1 MAYRGTQFIIEQRK
15 QQDLLM
21 QMRKD
26 ALAREQQAQQVAR
39 WEQQTAQKI
48 EQRRLREKVNALND
62 QAQERLLQRR
72 RRLADMYNSEMEAWT
87 NAIMNNVETLEE
99 RKQRYVLLVCVLWG
113 TEPSDL
119 LSVLFA

>member
-1 MAYRGTQFIIEQRK
+1 MAHRGTQFIIEQRK
-15 QQDLLM
+15 QQDLLV

-72 RRLADMYNSEMEAWT
+72 RRLADLYNSEMEAWT

-99 RKQRYVLLVCVLWG
+99 RKQRYV
-113 TEPSDL
+113 
-119 LSVLFA
+119 